1 MASRRWPAFSSTQAG
16 RPQIDIAVFS
26 GIWQTSGLVGED
38 EIDDYEAHC
47 LVNYI
52 KLSNTW
58 IRHLEPIWKHNPKEN
73 NAAEDSAGIYHFY
86 NGIALTLSIID
97 WLVETVVFT
106 NV

>member
-1 MASRRWPAFSSTQAG
+1 MSLMMTSISASVDAHK
-16 RPQIDIAVFS
+16 
-26 GIWQTSGLVGED
+26 ED